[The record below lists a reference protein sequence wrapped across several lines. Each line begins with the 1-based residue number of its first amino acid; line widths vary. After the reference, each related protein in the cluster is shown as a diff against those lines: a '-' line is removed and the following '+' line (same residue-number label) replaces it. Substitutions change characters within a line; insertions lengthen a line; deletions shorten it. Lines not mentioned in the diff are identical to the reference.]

1 MSMKVPTKTG
11 MSGRVCVCVCA
22 WTRLSFLFHSPLF
35 PVPSTAAG
43 PGLFAQL
50 QGVFSWVRE
59 GPIRP
64 LVKYGIK
71 FNLQGKERRAESE
84 GEALLR

>member
-11 MSGRVCVCVCA
+11 MSGRVCVCVS
-22 WTRLSFLFHSPLF
+22 RSSSNFLFILHFSPG
-35 PVPSTAAG
+35 SAAG

-50 QGVFSWVRE
+50 QGVFSWVKE

-64 LVKYGIK
+64 LVKCGIK
-71 FNLQGKERRAESE
+71 FNLQGKER
-84 GEALLR
+84 GERGRGHALLDC